1 MKTGILLSYKGLGSN
16 LLHLSYCHEIAKKK
30 GPVTIITFCPVLKQA
45 LDEDPLIKEVI
56 YLEKY
61 YKKLIDIFNLSNFL
75 RKLNLDSIFIF
86 YPSIRFFL
94 SSKLARIDKIFIYPL
109 FKKKNLHLVNAAK
122 KFTEKNLEI
131 ENCPTET
138 TIYINSKNLNEKSIS
153 DKKKVLLGIGSS
165 GPTTKWGEKNF
176 ISLIK
181 KLNKD
186 KNYTFYLLC
195 GPNEEEIAENIIS
208 NTKELD
214 CISLSKKNIS
224 QILPIIS
231 SCSIYI
237 GNDSFGHHIASQ
249 RKIPSFVIMLDT
261 PRAYTDYSKY
271 QFRILPNNVSEDK
284 ITHDSA
290 FSPDSITVDMV
301 MNKIKLFL

>member
-45 LDEDPLIKEVI
+45 ISEDPLVEEVI
-56 YLEKY
+56 YLDKY
-61 YKKLIDIFNLSNFL
+61 YKKLIDIFNLAIFL
-75 RKLNLDSIFIF
+75 KKLNLTSIFIF
-86 YPSIRFFL
+86 YPSMRFL
-94 SSKLARIDKIFIYPL
+94 ISSKLAKITNVHIYPL

-122 KFTEKNLEI
+122 KFTERNLNI
-131 ENCPTET
+131 KNCPTESI
-138 TIYINSKNLNEKSIS
+138 IYIDPKNLKKDSIG
-153 DKKKVLLGIGSS
+153 DKKKILLGVGSS

-181 KLNKD
+181 ELNKS
-186 KNYTFYLLC
+186 KKYLFYLLC
-195 GPNEEEIAENIIS
+195 GPNEEKIANEIIL
-208 NTKELD
+208 NTKGIE
-214 CISLSKKNIS
+214 CISLSNKNIS

-231 SCSIYI
+231 SCNIYI

-271 QFRILPNNVSEDK
+271 QFRILPKNINDNQ

-290 FSPDSITVDMV
+290 FSAESITVNMV
-301 MNKIKLFL
+301 LDKIKSYL